1 MSDPVFR
8 KPEDSFGRASTGSHP
23 VRIPDSEIGFEAV
36 HASGPGGQNINK
48 VATAIRLTFDPSN
61 SSILDGPTRERLI
74 MLAGSHASL
83 NGVITI
89 LARRFRSQ
97 EMNRQDALNRLK
109 RLIEQAMIIPSH
121 RYPTRPTRSSQLRR
135 LMKKINRKKTKEL
148 RRKGIHED

>member
-8 KPEDSFGRASTGSHP
+8 KPVDTFAPPSTGSHP

-48 VATAIRLTFDPSN
+48 VATAIRLTFDPST
-61 SSILDGPTRERLI
+61 SSILDPTRERLI
-74 MLAGSHASL
+74 LLAGSHASR
-83 NGVITI
+83 NGEITI

-109 RLIEQAMIIPSH
+109 RMIAQAMIIPSRRH
-121 RYPTRPTRSSQLRR
+121 PTRPTRSSQLRR
-135 LMKKINRKKTKEL
+135 LMKKNNRKKTKEL

>member
-8 KPEDSFGRASTGSHP
+8 KPQDSFASSSPGSHP
-23 VRIPDSEIGFEAV
+23 IRIPDSEIGFEAV

-48 VATAIRLTFDPSN
+48 VSTAIRLTFDPST

-74 MLAGSHASL
+74 LLAGSHASIK
-83 NGVITI
+83 GEITI

-109 RLIEQAMIIPSH
+109 RMIEQAMIIPSH
-121 RYPTRPTRSSQLRR
+121 RHPTHPTRSSQLRR
-135 LMKKINRKKTKEL
+135 LMKKNNRKKTKEL
-148 RRKGIHED
+148 RQKGIQED

>member
-8 KPEDSFGRASTGSHP
+8 KPVDTFAPPSTGSHP

-48 VATAIRLTFDPSN
+48 VATAIRLTFDPST

-74 MLAGSHASL
+74 LLAGSHASR
-83 NGVITI
+83 NGEITI

-109 RLIEQAMIIPSH
+109 RMIAQAMIIPSRRH
-121 RYPTRPTRSSQLRR
+121 PTRPTRSSQLRR
-135 LMKKINRKKTKEL
+135 LMKKNNRKKTKEL

>member
-1 MSDPVFR
+1 MSDQVIR
-8 KPEDSFGRASTGSHP
+8 KPEDLFARTSTGSHP
-23 VRIPDSEIGFEAV
+23 VRIPESETGFEAV

-48 VATAIRLTFDPSN
+48 VATAIRLTFDPTT

-83 NGVITI
+83 NGEITI

-109 RLIEQAMIIPSH
+109 RMIEQAMIIPSLRH
-121 RYPTRPTRSSQLRR
+121 PTRPTRSSQLRR
-135 LMKKINRKKTKEL
+135 LMNKTNRKRTKEL
-148 RRKGIHED
+148 RRKETRED

>member
-1 MSDPVFR
+1 MFDPVFR
-8 KPEDSFGRASTGSHP
+8 KPEDSFGCASTGSHP

-48 VATAIRLTFDPSN
+48 VATAIRLTFDPST
-61 SSILDGPTRERLI
+61 SSILDAPTRERLI
-74 MLAGSHASL
+74 LLAGSHAGH
-83 NGVITI
+83 NGEITI

-121 RYPTRPTRSSQLRR
+121 RYPTRPTKSSQLRR
-135 LMKKINRKKTKEL
+135 LMKKNNRKKTKEL